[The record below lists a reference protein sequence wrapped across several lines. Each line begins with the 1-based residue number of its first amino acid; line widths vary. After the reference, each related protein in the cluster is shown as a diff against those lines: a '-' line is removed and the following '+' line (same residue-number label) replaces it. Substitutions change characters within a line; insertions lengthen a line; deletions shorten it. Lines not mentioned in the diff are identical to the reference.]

1 MGLWVPFFS
10 NQGGGGGGG
19 GVLISLPRLTG
30 GQIGGIGKIKDGVSV
45 LEPMEHSV

>member
-19 GVLISLPRLTG
+19 GVLISFVFMNVVNLNRLEY
-30 GQIGGIGKIKDGVSV
+30 SFES
-45 LEPMEHSV
+45 LL